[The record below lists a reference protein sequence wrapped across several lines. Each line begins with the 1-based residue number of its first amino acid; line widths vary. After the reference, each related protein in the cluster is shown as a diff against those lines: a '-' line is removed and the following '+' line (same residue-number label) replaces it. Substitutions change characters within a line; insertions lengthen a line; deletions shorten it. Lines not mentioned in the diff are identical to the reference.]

1 MPGLKA
7 AQLILSNAEDAEH
20 WARVGVL
27 YGARRVH
34 AGRAGRDGRL
44 RRRAAEWLDDVLGYL
59 DGNRRLL
66 ADLLAEHLPEV
77 RYTPAGGHLPGLAG
91 LPAARPGRARPGP
104 SSSSGRAWRWST
116 GRSAGRP
123 GAGHVRLNF
132 ATPRPVLTTI
142 VERMAAAV
150 RRALTRVRAPM
161 PAARTSVD
169 VVPAA
174 RYAFLD
180 GPDPVAMAHRGGA
193 IEHLENTLPAFQ
205 ACVDMGYR
213 YLETDVRVTA
223 DGVLVVFHDATLER
237 VTDRTGR
244 IEQPDLGRGVDGA
257 HRRPGAD
264 PAARG
269 PARRLARRAVQP
281 RHQGGRRPGAAGA
294 DGPAAQGR
302 RPHLPRLVLRRPA
315 SRRPAGC
322 SARRSARRWARG
334 GSPRSGCPPTPPAR
348 PAWSAS
354 RPACAQVPLQLG
366 GRALVDERFLAA
378 AHARGLQV
386 HVWTVD
392 TEEET
397 TAMLD
402 LGVDGVMTDR
412 PAMLR
417 ELLEKRG
424 QWVPR

>member
-1 MPGLKA
+1 M
-7 AQLILSNAEDAEH
+7 
-20 WARVGVL
+20 
-27 YGARRVH
+27 
-34 AGRAGRDGRL
+34 
-44 RRRAAEWLDDVLGYL
+44 
-59 DGNRRLL
+59 
-66 ADLLAEHLPEV
+66 
-77 RYTPAGGHLPGLAG
+77 
-91 LPAARPGRARPGP
+91 
-104 SSSSGRAWRWST
+104 
-116 GRSAGRP
+116 
-123 GAGHVRLNF
+123 
-132 ATPRPVLTTI
+132 
-142 VERMAAAV
+142 
-150 RRALTRVRAPM
+150 
-161 PAARTSVD
+161 D

-180 GPDPVAMAHRGGA
+180 GPGPVAMAHRGGA
-193 IEHLENTLPAFQ
+193 IEHLENTLPAFE

-244 IEQPDLGRGVDGA
+244 IESLTWAEVS
-257 HRRPGAD
+257 
-264 PAARG
+264 AARIG
-269 PARRLARRAVQP
+269 GREPILRLEDLLGAWPDVRFNLDIKAAGVLAPLVRTVRRLKVADRICLGSFSDARIAAARRLFGPAVCTALGP
-281 RHQGGRRPGAAGA
+281 RGVAALRLSSYSPRAAG
-294 DGPAAQGR
+294 
-302 RPHLPRLVLRRPA
+302 LVRIQ
-315 SRRPAGC
+315 AGV
-322 SARRSARRWARG
+322 
-334 GSPRSGCPPTPPAR
+334 
-348 PAWSAS
+348 
-354 RPACAQVPLQLG
+354 AQVPLQLG

-378 AHARGLQV
+378 AHARDLQV